1 MIPLRD
7 DIPTTLRPVVT
18 VGILIAC
25 VLVFL
30 WEIREGVKSLEQAV
44 YSFGVIPVIL
54 LGDGRLAPGL
64 IHIPEPLTIIT
75 SLFLHAGWLHLISNL
90 IFLWIFGNNIEDAMG
105 HGRFIVFYLLC
116 GTVAAL
122 AQALPDPR
130 AEIPLVGASG
140 AISGVMGAY
149 LLLFPHARVLV
160 LLPMGFFTQ
169 LVRLPASW
177 VLGFWIVLQI
187 MNSLLAAPQKGGVA
201 WLAHVGGFI
210 AGMALIPFFK
220 YSHVP
225 LFRPPANTRDG
236 EE

>member
-7 DIPTTLRPVVT
+7 DNPTTLPPVVT
-18 VGILIAC
+18 VCLVVAC

-30 WEIREGVKSLEQAV
+30 WEIREGDKSLEWAV
-44 YSFGVIPVIL
+44 YSFGVIPAVL
-54 LGDGRLAPGL
+54 LGDGRLEPGL
-64 IHIPEPLTIIT
+64 IQIPEPLTIIT
-75 SLFLHAGWLHLISNL
+75 SLFLHAGWLHLIGNL
-90 IFLWIFGNNIEDAMG
+90 IFLWIFGNNIEDSMG

-122 AQALPDPR
+122 AQALPDPSV
-130 AEIPLVGASG
+130 EIPLVGASG

-169 LVRLPASW
+169 LARLPASM
-177 VLGFWIVLQI
+177 VLGFWILLQI
-187 MNSLLAAPQKGGVA
+187 ISSLLASPQRGGVA

-210 AGMALIPFFK
+210 AGMALIPVFK

-225 LFRPPANTRDG
+225 LFRPRARLDDSQ
-236 EE
+236 E